1 MSKYYKNKKEIVNR
15 GVLKKYIISHIYVF
29 VKELLEIS
37 RIR

>member
-1 MSKYYKNKKEIVNR
+1 MSKTIKKIVNC
-15 GVLKKYIISHIYVF
+15 GILKKNISHIDIF